1 MKRALAA
8 GDRCKPLAPSRRSRA
23 IMWRSRHED
32 TMPARLTLICHAATA
47 ATRGAAFPADEGIEP
62 GAAELAA
69 RLRRADRPWT
79 RAWTSPALC
88 ARQTAAA
95 LGLEATVHSG
105 LRDCGYGRWS
115 GRKLADVQAE
125 DPDGVAAWLAD
136 AAATPHGGEAR
147 SALLARVAAWLRER
161 VAESGRIV
169 AVTHPA
175 VIRAAVMAV
184 LDVPAAAFWRIDVE
198 PLSVTELRSD
208 GTRWTLRAA
217 GPSAT

>member
-1 MKRALAA
+1 
-8 GDRCKPLAPSRRSRA
+8 
-23 IMWRSRHED
+23 
-32 TMPARLTLICHAATA
+32 MPARLTLVCHAATA
-47 ATRGAAFPADEGIEP
+47 ATRTAAFSSDEGIEP

-69 RLRRADRPWT
+69 AWAARLRRTGRPWT

-95 LGLEATVHSG
+95 LGLDATAHSG
-105 LRDCGYGRWS
+105 LRDCGYGRWA

-125 DPDGVAAWLAD
+125 DPAAVAAWLAD

-161 VAESGRIV
+161 VAESGQIV
-169 AVTHPA
+169 AVTHAA
-175 VIRAAVMAV
+175 VIRAAIMGVVGA
-184 LDVPAAAFWRIDVE
+184 PAEAFWRIDIE

-208 GTRWTLRAA
+208 GTRWNLRAA
-217 GPSAT
+217 HLAPT